1 MKEQLLQIFQ
11 DAAGYMSSKRV
22 FGGIGFVI
30 GLVMCFFKVDIA
42 VISLVLGTSAAMLG
56 LDSVTDIWKQTK

>member
-1 MKEQLLQIFQ
+1 MWSKFLQIFQ
-11 DAAGYMSSKRV
+11 DASGEMSSKRV
-22 FGGIGFVI
+22 FGGIGFVT
-30 GLVMCFFKVDIA
+30 GLVMCFFKVDVA